1 MGKRTDRYK
10 KLATGKDVDL
20 VPFMNLLAILVPA
33 LLVSTEYI
41 KIAMIAVSSPRI
53 GPSTP
58 TTQEQPEKP
67 PLNLTVAIS
76 SLGFYIASA
85 SNVLPG
91 AEDQAAQTGPTVPK
105 VTVKVYKARMADGKI
120 KEMMRVWDYNGDK
133 YLLGVNKIEPAALD
147 TKIND
152 IKIMNPSLQV
162 TEELDHNY
170 PALKDKLVKIKKDF
184 ENEKQIIVS
193 AEPNT
198 DFTTIIR
205 VMDASRKYK
214 KEPTDEKDNLM
225 FPIVVLSAGVV

>member
-1 MGKRTDRYK
+1 
-10 KLATGKDVDL
+10 
-20 VPFMNLLAILVPA
+20 
-33 LLVSTEYI
+33 VSTEYI
-41 KIAMIAVSSPRI
+41 NIAIIAVSSPRI

-58 TTQEQPEKP
+58 TTQQQPEKP

-76 SLGFYIASA
+76 SLGFYVASS

-91 AEDQAAQTGPTVPK
+91 AEDQAAQVGPTVPK
-105 VTVKVYKARMADGKI
+105 VTVKVYKAREANGKM
-120 KEMMRVWDYNGDK
+120 KEVMRLWDYNGKK
-133 YLLGVNKIEPAALD
+133 YILGSNEIDAAALE

-152 IKIMNPSLQV
+152 LRAMNPSLQI

-170 PALKDKLVKIKKDF
+170 PALKEKLINIKKDF
-184 ENEKQIIVS
+184 KEEKQIIVS

-198 DFTTIIR
+198 NFTTIIR

-214 KEPTDEKDNLM
+214 VEPTDEKEEFL